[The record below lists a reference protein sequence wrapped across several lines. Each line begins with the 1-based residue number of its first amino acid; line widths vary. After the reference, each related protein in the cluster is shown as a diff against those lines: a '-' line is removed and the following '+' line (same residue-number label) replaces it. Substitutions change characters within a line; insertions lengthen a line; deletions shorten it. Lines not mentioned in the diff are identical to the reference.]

1 MLLLLL
7 LSFFTLICAAAEDV
21 WEFALLG
28 HESKLLI
35 WKYFECV
42 GFEWRL
48 LERWTSIVWILYLLL
63 LLLEGKVQ
71 ILLVITKVIVLFA
84 WILISY
90 CSRRCFFLV
99 LIGRLVNLI
108 NLYETWFGKFLRVL
122 NNWLREKRMLY
133 CDVFRT
139 IVVDKIAFLLLVV
152 KLRHLSIIFVIFV
165 LNCIFQTPIHFVI
178 VDRPLLLVHRL
189 IVEITLS
196 VVVAVLLE
204 VTSNTLLV
212 LRLFFIVSFSI
223 FVEFVNAFTT
233 VFTILTLWEGFFI
246 FWLAMTPLEF
256 VRAASNCN
264 C

>member
-1 MLLLLL
+1 
-7 LSFFTLICAAAEDV
+7 
-21 WEFALLG
+21 
-28 HESKLLI
+28 
-35 WKYFECV
+35 
-42 GFEWRL
+42 
-48 LERWTSIVWILYLLL
+48 
-63 LLLEGKVQ
+63 
-71 ILLVITKVIVLFA
+71 
-84 WILISY
+84 
-90 CSRRCFFLV
+90 
-99 LIGRLVNLI
+99 
-108 NLYETWFGKFLRVL
+108 
-122 NNWLREKRMLY
+122 MLY

-223 FVEFVNAFTT
+223 FVEFVYALTT
-233 VFTILTLWEGFFI
+233 VFTILTL
-246 FWLAMTPLEF
+246 
-256 VRAASNCN
+256 
-264 C
+264 